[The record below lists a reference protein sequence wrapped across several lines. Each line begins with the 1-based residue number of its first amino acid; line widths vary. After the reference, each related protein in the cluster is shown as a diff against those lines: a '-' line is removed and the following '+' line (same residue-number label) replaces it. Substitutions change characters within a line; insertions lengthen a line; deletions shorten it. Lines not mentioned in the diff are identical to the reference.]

1 LAPNKQTASLYQG
14 KNLTAVV
21 LTLAWPTIVEQIF
34 QTVVQYVD
42 SAMVGRIGA
51 NASAAVGVTSTA
63 MWLMNSFSFAVGVGF
78 LACVSRATGAKDF
91 NKARTISAQAV
102 LVSLV
107 IGVLTGALGI
117 LISGGLPRW
126 MGAAPEI
133 CPDATAYFA
142 ILCGALLFRCPVI
155 VFGSVLRAAGDM
167 RTPMYVN
174 ALTNLVN
181 VFFNFL
187 LIYPSRYISLFG
199 KYTFFMPGAGWGVTG
214 AAWGTA
220 ISFVIGVLFMAVA
233 VYRNPLVSP
242 VGFPLKPNFEILSR
256 VGQICFPNVLQRL
269 VLCLGQV
276 AFTAMI
282 TSLGTISLA
291 AHSIAITAEQ
301 AFYMPGSGFQAAAT
315 TLSGQALGAGDKS
328 KIKQIIQTSGLIS
341 VITLSCTGFLLFLFP
356 SYIMAIFSP
365 DPSVIQKGAEVLR
378 LVSISEPFFGLTM
391 VLEGAFNGV
400 GDTKP
405 SFYISLVTMW
415 CIRILPTWICVKQL
429 HLGLIAVW
437 CCMVVDVI
445 SRSLLL
451 LARYLRGNWLK
462 KLT

>member
-1 LAPNKQTASLYQG
+1 MSSCKQPSLYQG
-14 KNLTAVV
+14 KNLTAAV
-21 LTLAWPTIVEQIF
+21 LALAWPTIVEQIF
-34 QTVVQYVD
+34 QTIVQYVD

-51 NASAAVGVTSTA
+51 DASAAVGVTSTA

-78 LACVSRATGAKDF
+78 LACISRAAGAGEIKQ
-91 NKARTISAQAV
+91 ARTISAQAV

-107 IGVLTGALGI
+107 VGLITGGAGV

-133 CPDATAYFA
+133 CGPASVYFA
-142 ILCGALLFRCPVI
+142 ILCGSLIFRCPVI

-174 ALTNLVN
+174 AVTNLVN
-181 VFFNFL
+181 VIFNFL
-187 LIYPSRYISLFG
+187 LIYPSRTISLLG
-199 KYTFFMPGAGWGVTG
+199 SSLSIWGAGMGVEG

-220 ISFVIGVLFMAVA
+220 ISFVVGIVLMAFA
-233 VYRNPLVSP
+233 VCRNHMVSP
-242 VGFPLKPNFEILSR
+242 IGFSLKPDFGILRR
-256 VGQICFPNVLQRL
+256 VWQISLPNILQRM
-269 VLCLGQV
+269 VMCLGQI
-276 AFTAMI
+276 AFTALI
-282 TSLGTISLA
+282 TSLGTMSLA

-315 TLSGQALGAGDKS
+315 TLSGQALGAGDKD
-328 KIKQIIQTSGLIS
+328 KIKQIIAVSSRIS
-341 VITLSCTGFLLFLFP
+341 VITLACTGFLLFLFP
-356 SYIMAIFSP
+356 SVVMSIFTP
-365 DPSVIQKGAEVLR
+365 DQEVIRRGAQVLR

-391 VLEGAFNGV
+391 VLEGAFNGM

-405 SFYISLVTMW
+405 SFYISLFTMW
-415 CIRILPTWICVKQL
+415 CLRILPTFICVKVL

-451 LARYLRGNWLK
+451 LARYIRGKWLK
-462 KLT
+462 ALI

>member
-1 LAPNKQTASLYQG
+1 MSSNKQAGSIYQG
-14 KNLTAVV
+14 KSLTAVV
-21 LTLAWPTIVEQIF
+21 LALAWPTIVEQVF

-78 LACVSRATGAKDF
+78 LACVSRAAGAREIE
-91 NKARTISAQAV
+91 KARTISAQAV
-102 LVSLV
+102 LVSFV
-107 IGVLTGALGI
+107 IGTLSGGTGI

-126 MGAAPEI
+126 LGAAPEI
-133 CPDATAYFA
+133 CPDASIYFA
-142 ILCGALLFRCPVI
+142 ILCGALIFRCPVI

-174 ALTNLVN
+174 VVTNLVN
-181 VFFNFL
+181 VVFNFL
-187 LIYPSRYISLFG
+187 LIYPSRYVTLFG
-199 KYTFFMPGAGWGVTG
+199 RFTFLMPGAGWGVAG

-220 ISFVIGVLFMAVA
+220 IAFVVGIVFMAVA
-233 VYRNPLVSP
+233 VCRNTSVSP
-242 VGFPLKPNFEILSR
+242 VGYPLKPNVEILSR
-256 VGQICFPNVLQRL
+256 VGRICFPNVMQRL
-269 VLCLGQV
+269 VVCLGQV
-276 AFTAMI
+276 AFTALI

-315 TLSGQALGAGDKS
+315 TLSGQALGAGDKQ
-328 KIKQIIQTSGLIS
+328 KIKQIIQASGRIA
-341 VITLSCTGFLLFLFP
+341 VITLACTGFLLFLFP
-356 SYIMAIFSP
+356 SYIMAIFTP
-365 DPSVIQKGAEVLR
+365 DPEVIQKGAEVLR
-378 LVSISEPFFGLTM
+378 LVSVSEPFFGLTM

-405 SFYISLVTMW
+405 SFYIALVTMW
-415 CIRILPTWICVKQL
+415 CLRILPTWICVHYL

-437 CCMVVDVI
+437 GCMVADVI
-445 SRSLLL
+445 ARSLLL
-451 LARYLRGNWLK
+451 LARYLKGTWLK
-462 KLT
+462 KLV